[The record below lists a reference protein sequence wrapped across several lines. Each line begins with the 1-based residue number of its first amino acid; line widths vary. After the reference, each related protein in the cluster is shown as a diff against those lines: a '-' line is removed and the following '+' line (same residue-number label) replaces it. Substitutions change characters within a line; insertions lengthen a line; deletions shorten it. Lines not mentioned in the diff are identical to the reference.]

1 MLGLQSNKKLFFPPQ
16 NSGLIERE
24 ITDIKFNA
32 AANTYSI
39 EVADRCFE
47 NKTKQEKQLRQ
58 DYQPKVSMGA
68 LVPPTEDDFILVDIP
83 FKDVY
88 GVNNWNKT
96 LSYDEAVEFS
106 KKLGLK
112 QKSFSNDIAFLREIF
127 VQLLWETTKAEKV
140 MDDKLA
146 YLSDASDWEVINN

>member
-1 MLGLQSNKKLFFPPQ
+1 M
-16 NSGLIERE
+16 
-24 ITDIKFNA
+24 
-32 AANTYSI
+32 
-39 EVADRCFE
+39 
-47 NKTKQEKQLRQ
+47 
-58 DYQPKVSMGA
+58 
-68 LVPPTEDDFILVDIP
+68 
-83 FKDVY
+83 
-88 GVNNWNKT
+88 
-96 LSYDEAVEFS
+96 EFS